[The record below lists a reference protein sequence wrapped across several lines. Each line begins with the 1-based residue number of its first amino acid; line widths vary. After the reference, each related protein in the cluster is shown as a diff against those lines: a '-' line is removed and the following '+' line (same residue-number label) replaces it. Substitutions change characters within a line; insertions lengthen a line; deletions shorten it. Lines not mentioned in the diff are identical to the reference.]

1 MKISKSHKVW
11 SLLQSTSLLS
21 LATVSKEGTPQCAV
35 LVFDYDQDLHFF
47 FATNKH
53 SSKAKN
59 IDATKLVSFA
69 IVGKDLDMT
78 LQGNG
83 QAKKI
88 EGKEMI
94 EKAKILLSKADRLVD
109 GWSPIAKHKGED
121 LVVYEVI
128 PDSLR
133 LLDISAKNDMFD
145 GLAFEQLLS

>member
-1 MKISKSHKVW
+1 
-11 SLLQSTSLLS
+11 
-21 LATVSKEGTPQCAV
+21 
-35 LVFDYDQDLHFF
+35 
-47 FATNKH
+47 
-53 SSKAKN
+53 
-59 IDATKLVSFA
+59 
-69 IVGKDLDMT
+69 
-78 LQGNG
+78 
-83 QAKKI
+83 
-88 EGKEMI
+88 MI